1 MSDQTARL
9 VQRLRTR
16 LRRAMRRMSWAELA
30 FGGAVAVGSVAA
42 LWLLAALLEAT
53 LWLEPTVRTGLLVVI
68 GAGLLGVGAAFVA
81 RPLGRLVG
89 LLDGPSDEE
98 VARTVGA
105 HYPVVEDRLVNLL
118 QLAEGQASHAPAP
131 YVDRA
136 VQHLAE
142 QIDDVEFEEVADF
155 DPARTA
161 ARWSAIPVLAV
172 FAFLLAAPS
181 TFLGAS
187 ERLLAPRTEFDR
199 PAPFEF
205 AVTPGSAR
213 LVRGDSLRVTVRTTG
228 TVPESATLLLR
239 NRDDD
244 SAQRIALQADSTGTF
259 RHTVPNV
266 RRPLR
271 YRVVASPVRTEW
283 YTVEVA
289 QRPFLR
295 QLQLRVIPPAYTGR
309 PTRTLAPNV
318 GDVTALPGAQ
328 VRVSAALG
336 GAPVAEATLDFENG
350 PTQPLTVTS
359 DSATG
364 RFALRREGT
373 YVLRLQSEGGIPNR
387 DPIRYEVSL
396 QADARPSVT
405 FLQPD
410 GTAELTP
417 ALTQDL
423 RLQLSDDYGFRR
435 AELFYRRA
443 DADSSFSSIELPLS
457 DPRQTDQVL
466 RHTWLLVQESG
477 LDLER
482 GDAVAYYVKAW
493 DNDTVNGP
501 KSGRTATQRL
511 RFPSL
516 TEQYEDL
523 DTLQQQTGEQM
534 RELDRE
540 SETMQQEFR
549 NLRDE
554 LRRTREA
561 DWEDRRQLEQMQQQQ
576 ESLSKGKQELARKV
590 DSLSQKMQRNDLSSP
605 ETSEKFQELKR
616 TIEEMQS
623 KDLQKALQKLRQ
635 SMQQQSFRQMQSSMQ
650 NTKSQMEQQKQ
661 QLERTLDLF
670 KQLKARLK
678 MEELTRRAEDIRK
691 QEEEIEKETSK
702 RMSDSPQSDST
713 GQSEEPSP
721 QPDSAA
727 VDSSAM
733 PPSSPSDSSTTP
745 PSDSTAAGG
754 RDSLSTAPSDSLSGQ
769 QSSQSSDSLSA
780 QPSPA
785 PDSAANEDLARKQEQ
800 LAKEME
806 KLMKEMKK
814 ANQDMKDVQSAPK
827 KKLQKLRKQMQQQK
841 MPQKMRQNS
850 KKLRQSQMQQA
861 RQQQRQ
867 LQKRLQNMQSRLS
880 MMNKQM
886 QNQQQR
892 MNMTGLRS
900 ALENTLRLSKE
911 QESLRKTIEQLQ
923 ADGPSVRRYAVDQ
936 QSLANGLKTVADSLQ
951 SIAGKIPEMSQAVQK
966 KTGDALRAM
975 EKSTNALDQREANE
989 ATGYQKTS
997 MMNLNELSLLLSRLL
1012 NQMQK
1017 KQQSGGSGQMSMQQ
1031 AMQQLQKASGQQQKL
1046 NQKIQKYLNQTQGNR
1061 LSPNMQARRKQLARQ
1076 QRRIKK
1082 QLDEMN
1088 VGEETKNRIMGD
1100 LEKIAEQMET
1110 SAKDLEGS
1118 ERHSRDLIDRQQ
1130 QILTRLLNA
1139 QQSLRTQGKK
1149 QQRRGRTADESF
1161 DRESPGDRPEDEVDA
1176 LRRDLIRALE
1186 MGYNS
1191 DYEELIKRYF
1201 ELLQQDG
1208 ESENQQTAPS
1218 QQ

>member
-16 LRRAMRRMSWAELA
+16 LRRAMRRMSWAELT
-30 FGGAVAVGSVAA
+30 FGGAVAAGSVAA
-42 LWLLAALLEAT
+42 LWLIAALLEAT
-53 LWLEPTVRTGLLVVI
+53 LWLEPTVRTGLLVGI

-81 RPLGRLVG
+81 RPLGRLLG

-161 ARWSAIPVLAV
+161 ARWAAIPLLAV

-205 AVTPGSAR
+205 AITPGDTR
-213 LVRGDSLRVTVRTTG
+213 LVKGDSLRITIRASG
-228 TVPESATLLLR
+228 TAPESATLLLR
-239 NRDDD
+239 NRDDE
-244 SAQRIALQADSTGTF
+244 SPQRIALQADSTGTF
-259 RHTVPNV
+259 RHTVANV

-271 YRVVASPVRTEW
+271 YRVVASPVRTDW
-283 YTVEVA
+283 YGVEVA

-295 QLQLRVIPPAYTGR
+295 RLQLRVVPPAYTGR
-309 PTRTLAPNV
+309 PTRELAPNV
-318 GDVTALPGAQ
+318 GDVTALPGTQ
-328 VRVSAALG
+328 VEVLATLG
-336 GAPVAEATLDFENG
+336 GAPVADASLAFENG
-350 PTQPLTVTS
+350 PTQSLAVTS

-364 RFALRREGT
+364 RFALQREGS

-417 ALTQDL
+417 ALSQQL

-443 DADSSFSSIELPLS
+443 GADSSFSSIELPLS
-457 DPRQTDQVL
+457 SPQQTDQVL
-466 RHTWLLVQESG
+466 RHTWLLVQESD

-482 GDAVAYYVKAW
+482 GDAVVYYVKAW

-516 TEQYEDL
+516 TEQYEEL
-523 DTLQQQTGEQM
+523 DTLQQETGEQM
-534 RELDRE
+534 QQLDRQ
-540 SETMQQEFR
+540 SENMQQEFR

-561 DWEDRRQLEQMQQQQ
+561 DWEDRRQVERMQQQQ
-576 ESLSKGKQELARKV
+576 ESLSEGKQELARKV
-590 DSLSQKMQRNDLSSP
+590 DSLSQEMQRNDLSSP
-605 ETSEKFQELKR
+605 KTSEKFQELKR
-616 TIEEMQS
+616 TIEDMQS
-623 KDLQKALQKLRQ
+623 KDLQKELQKLRQ
-635 SMQQQSFRQMQSSMQ
+635 SMQEQSFRQMQSSMES
-650 NTKSQMEQQKQ
+650 TKSRMEQQKQ

-678 MEELTRRAEDIRK
+678 MEELNRRAEDIRK
-691 QEEEIEKETSK
+691 QEEEIAKETSK
-702 RMSDSPQSDST
+702 RMDDSPRPDST
-713 GQSEEPSP
+713 GQSKDQPP
-721 QPDSAA
+721 PPDSASA
-727 VDSSAM
+727 DSSEM
-733 PPSSPSDSSTTP
+733 PPSPPSDSSAPT
-745 PSDSTAAGG
+745 PSDSSATAG
-754 RDSLSTAPSDSLSGQ
+754 RDSLSASPSDSLSAQ
-769 QSSQSSDSLSA
+769 QSSDSLSA
-780 QPSPA
+780 QRSPA
-785 PDSAANEDLARKQEQ
+785 SDSTANEDLARKQEQ
-800 LAKEME
+800 LATEME
-806 KLMKEMKK
+806 KLMESMKK

-827 KKLQKLRKQMQQQK
+827 KKLEKLRKQMQQKK

-850 KKLRQSQMQQA
+850 QKLRQNQMQQA

-867 LQKRLQNMQSRLS
+867 LQKQLQNMQSRMS

-886 QNQQQR
+886 QNQQQQ
-892 MNMTGLRS
+892 MNMSGLRS
-900 ALENTLRLSKE
+900 ALENTLRLSKD
-911 QESLRKTIEQLQ
+911 QESLRKTVEQLEG
-923 ADGPSVRRYAVDQ
+923 DGPTVRRYAVDQ
-936 QSLANGLKTVADSLQ
+936 QSLTSGLKTVADSLQ
-951 SIAGKIPEMSQAVQK
+951 SIAGEIPEMSQAVQK
-966 KTGDALRAM
+966 KTGNALRAM
-975 EKSTNALDQREANE
+975 EKSTTALDQREANE

-997 MMNLNELSLLLSRLL
+997 MMNLNELALLLSRLL
-1012 NQMQK
+1012 DQMQNQ
-1017 KQQSGGSGQMSMQQ
+1017 QQSGGSGQMSMQQ

-1046 NQKIQKYLNQTQGNR
+1046 NQQIQKFLNQTQGNR
-1061 LSPNMQARRKQLARQ
+1061 LSPDMQARRKQLARQ

-1082 QLDEMN
+1082 QLDEMDI
-1088 VGEETKNRIMGD
+1088 GEETKNQIMGD
-1100 LEKIAEQMET
+1100 LEKIAQQMET
-1110 SAKDLEGS
+1110 SAEELEGG
-1118 ERHSRDLIDRQQ
+1118 ERHSRDLIERQQ

-1149 QQRRGRTADESF
+1149 QQRRGRTADENLN
-1161 DRESPGDRPEDEVDA
+1161 RESPGQRPEQDEVDA

-1191 DYEELIKRYF
+1191 DYEELIKQYF
-1201 ELLQQDG
+1201 ELLEQDG
-1208 ESENQQTAPS
+1208 KKQNQQTGTS
-1218 QQ
+1218 QE